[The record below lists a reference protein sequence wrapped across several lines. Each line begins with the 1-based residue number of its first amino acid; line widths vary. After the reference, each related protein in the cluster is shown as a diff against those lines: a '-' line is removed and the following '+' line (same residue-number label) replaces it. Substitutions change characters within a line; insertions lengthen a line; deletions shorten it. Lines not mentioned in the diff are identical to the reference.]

1 MAPIEKIYDE
11 YYKDVYRFALAL
23 AKNEHVAEDVAQETF
38 MKAIKAIDGF
48 KGDCDIRVWLCQ
60 IAKNTYYTFAKKS
73 KREQVDAEEIILEEL
88 ADCDFVKDS
97 VDEEQAMK
105 IHKIV
110 HELKEPYKEVF
121 SLRVFGELS
130 FKQIATI
137 YGKTESWARVTYHR
151 ARVLIMKEM
160 EEDL

>member
-1 MAPIEKIYDE
+1 MLAPIEQIYDE
-11 YYKDVYRFALAL
+11 YYKDVYKFVLVL
-23 AKNEHVAEDVAQETF
+23 AKDAHIAEDVTQETF
-38 MKAIKAIDGF
+38 MRAIKAIDRF

-60 IAKNTYYTFAKKS
+60 IAKNTYYTFAKKR
-73 KREQVDAEEIILEEL
+73 KWEQLDDEEL
-88 ADCDFVKDS
+88 LLVEATDWDFVKNS
-97 VDEEQAMK
+97 IDEEQAMR

-130 FKQIATI
+130 FKQIAVI

-151 ARVLIMKEM
+151 ARILIMNEM
-160 EEDL
+160 EDE